1 MAVRLLHPCPLFM
14 VDLIDEKF
22 GMDENHFKFL
32 RREIDEMRK
41 NDPKGRKVSNAGQ
54 SGWQSVDG
62 IDKHPAFGKLWK
74 GVKEYIYEDVWS
86 FWGLSKNHGHVIDLH
101 NSWANINEK
110 GAWNRP
116 HKHNGCW
123 MSGAL
128 YIQAEGDEGD
138 FVAMT
143 DTSKVMGDFPTT
155 PRMNDAERFQPRT
168 GMLFMFPS
176 GLTHMVEPNLTDN
189 PRYSISFNMGIQYKL
204 KGPHQLGQQQA
215 ELYNSGDILVGYS
228 ENELLFDITPQGK
241 LIQVST
247 AED

>member
-1 MAVRLLHPCPLFM
+1 MAVRLIHPCPLFM
-14 VDLIDEKF
+14 VDLIDERF

-32 RREIDEMRK
+32 KREIDEMRK
-41 NDPKGRKVSNAGQ
+41 NDPKGRRISNADT
-54 SGWQSVDG
+54 GWQSVDG
-62 IDKHPAFGKLWK
+62 VDKHPAFGKLWRT
-74 GVKEYIYEDVWS
+74 VKQYVYEDVWS

-128 YIQAEGDEGD
+128 YIQAEGDEGA
-138 FVAMT
+138 FVAMS
-143 DTSKVMGDFPTT
+143 DTSKVMGDFPHT
-155 PRMNDAERFQPRT
+155 PRMNDSEVFQPRT

-189 PRYSISFNMGIQYKL
+189 ARYSISFNMGINYKL
-204 KGPHQLGQQQA
+204 GKKGEVPM
-215 ELYNSGDILVGYS
+215 EYS
-228 ENELLFDITPQGK
+228 EDELLFDITPQGK